1 MIVPVYLSHKSN
13 VQKEVLVYALLDTMS
28 DTSFVSDYCLDKLN
42 VEGIQVN
49 LSLST
54 LSSVNLTVT
63 STKVSGLKV
72 RGYYNDDYL
81 NLSPL
86 YSRNNIP
93 ANREH
98 IPTFDKVKQWSHL
111 QFLKNKLAP
120 RLSCP
125 IGLIIGYDNASA
137 LAPIRCTPS
146 VNFAPYSQE
155 TLLGWTVVGCVGKAQ
170 IDSTSHCMLSYPVF
184 DENGLKPKHNSAF
197 CFKTSVKPFFTPV
210 DLSNILDQ
218 DFRDISIKSDEAFS
232 VEDSRFMQIMKDN
245 IAQSNGINF
254 SMPLPFKSCE
264 RPEVPNN
271 KLAALSRLNK
281 LKHRLI
287 NDKEYFVKYSSC
299 MDKLFELKHAEKVP
313 LSEVNMPNHEWYLPH
328 HGVTHARK
336 PDKLRVVFDSSS
348 KYGGISLNDLL
359 LKGPD
364 LTNSLIGVLLR
375 FRKSKLHWPVTFNK
389 CFTTFMY
396 LIISVIIS
404 DFCGMK
410 TMI

>member
-93 ANREH
+93 ANREY

-125 IGLIIGYDNASA
+125 IGLIIGYGNASA

-197 CFKTSVKPFFTPV
+197 CFKTSVKPSFTPV

-218 DFRDISIKSDEAFS
+218 DFRDISNKSDEAFS

-254 SMPLPFKSCE
+254 SMP
-264 RPEVPNN
+264 R
-271 KLAALSRLNK
+271 
-281 LKHRLI
+281 
-287 NDKEYFVKYSSC
+287 
-299 MDKLFELKHAEKVP
+299 
-313 LSEVNMPNHEWYLPH
+313 
-328 HGVTHARK
+328 
-336 PDKLRVVFDSSS
+336 
-348 KYGGISLNDLL
+348 
-359 LKGPD
+359 
-364 LTNSLIGVLLR
+364 
-375 FRKSKLHWPVTFNK
+375 
-389 CFTTFMY
+389 TTVQVM
-396 LIISVIIS
+396 
-404 DFCGMK
+404 
-410 TMI
+410 

>member
-1 MIVPVYLSHKSN
+1 MIVLVYLSHKSN

-155 TLLGWTVVGCVGKAQ
+155 TLLGWTVVGCV
-170 IDSTSHCMLSYPVF
+170 V
-184 DENGLKPKHNSAF
+184 KH
-197 CFKTSVKPFFTPV
+197 K
-210 DLSNILDQ
+210 
-218 DFRDISIKSDEAFS
+218 
-232 VEDSRFMQIMKDN
+232 
-245 IAQSNGINF
+245 
-254 SMPLPFKSCE
+254 
-264 RPEVPNN
+264 
-271 KLAALSRLNK
+271 
-281 LKHRLI
+281 
-287 NDKEYFVKYSSC
+287 
-299 MDKLFELKHAEKVP
+299 
-313 LSEVNMPNHEWYLPH
+313 
-328 HGVTHARK
+328 
-336 PDKLRVVFDSSS
+336 
-348 KYGGISLNDLL
+348 
-359 LKGPD
+359 
-364 LTNSLIGVLLR
+364 
-375 FRKSKLHWPVTFNK
+375 
-389 CFTTFMY
+389 
-396 LIISVIIS
+396 
-404 DFCGMK
+404 
-410 TMI
+410 